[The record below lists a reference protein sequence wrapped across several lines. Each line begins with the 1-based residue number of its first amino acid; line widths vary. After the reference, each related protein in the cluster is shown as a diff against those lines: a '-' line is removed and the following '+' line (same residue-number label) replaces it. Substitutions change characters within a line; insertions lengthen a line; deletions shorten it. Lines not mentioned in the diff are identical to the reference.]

1 MKSNTQPNRWLVVF
15 GAILIQLAL
24 GALYAWSVFTK
35 ILTDPDGLYQFTATQ
50 TAWIFSAGLATFAFV
65 MILAG
70 RLLAKTGPRRL
81 TIAGGL
87 LLGLGFVLGGFFGTS
102 FWAQFICIGLVA
114 GAGIGLGYVVPI
126 AVGVKWFPDKKGMIT
141 GLAVAGFGFG
151 ATIWVKLAGSWFGGL
166 LNYAEVFGLPPVQS
180 VFVIYGIIFAV
191 LVLLGSFVMVNPPED
206 YQPEGWT
213 PQQAQAATS
222 LGGAGFAPNQML
234 KTPQFYSI
242 WVVFL
247 SSAIAG
253 LMVIYCIKLFGVDAL
268 EFRGVENAGLTT
280 ETAVAWLAI
289 FNGLGR
295 ILWGMISDRIGR
307 KSAIVIMSLL
317 QGLAMLMTYHVFINT
332 GLTTGLI
339 IAACLIGFNYG
350 GIFALFPAVTA
361 DYFGNKE
368 VGRNYGWVFS
378 AYGVAGI
385 VGPLLAGV
393 FKDAAA
399 GGASPI
405 GWMTPFLIA
414 GISCLIGAVIM
425 LFTNAPGQGHA
436 PALAGLQWVTPDKR
450 KLKRKSRPWWP
461 AFSLCGGHD

>member
-1 MKSNTQPNRWLVVF
+1 MKTNTPLNRWLVVV

-24 GALYAWSVFTK
+24 GALYAWSVFTR
-35 ILTDPDGLYQFTATQ
+35 ILTDPSGIYQFTATQ
-50 TAWIFSAGLATFAFV
+50 TAWIFSAGLATFAAV

-70 RLLAKTGPRRL
+70 RMLAKVGPRRL
-81 TIAGGL
+81 TILGGL
-87 LLGLGFVLGGFFGTS
+87 FLGLGFVLGGFFGTS

-180 VFVIYGIIFAV
+180 VFVIYGFIFAA
-191 LVLLGSFVMVNPPED
+191 LVLLGSVVMINPPEG
-206 YQPEGWT
+206 YRPAGWN
-213 PQQAQAATS
+213 PDPANAATS
-222 LGGAGFAPNQML
+222 GDGVSFAPAQML
-234 KTPQFYSI
+234 RTPQFYSI
-242 WVVFL
+242 WTVFL

-253 LMVIYCIKLFGVDAL
+253 LMVIYCIKLFGIDAL
-268 EFRGVENAGLTT
+268 SYHGVENAGITT

-307 KSAIVIMSLL
+307 KNAIIIMSAL
-317 QGLAMLMTYHVFINT
+317 QGIAMLATYHVFIYT
-332 GLTTGLI
+332 GLSTGLVI
-339 IAACLIGFNYG
+339 SACLIGFNYG

-361 DYFGNKE
+361 DWFGNKE

-385 VGPLLAGV
+385 VGPLLAGL

-399 GGASPI
+399 GGTSPI

-414 GISCLIGAVIM
+414 GVSCLVGAVIM
-425 LFTNAPGQGHA
+425 LVTVRPGQR
-436 PALAGLQWVTPDKR
+436 TR
-450 KLKRKSRPWWP
+450 KGRGR
-461 AFSLCGGHD
+461 GGVAYGSA